1 MPKKVF
7 QYKQISPDVWY
18 TDNLKGW
25 FIVKDKNQY
34 IIKKGSIISENVIEF
49 GIKNFKIYQRLGD
62 AKVGIE
68 NMLKDRVKAIKQQ
81 EELFNELQKLN
92 KKDNETKE
100 LDYEFLNKEAERLK
114 KKWGLC

>member
-1 MPKKVF
+1 MPKKLF
-7 QYKQISPDVWY
+7 KYKQLGTDIWY
-18 TDNLKGW
+18 TDSLKGW

-34 IIKKGSIISENVIEF
+34 IIKKGSIISENAIEF
-49 GIKNFKIYQRLGD
+49 GIKNFKTYQRLGD

>member
-1 MPKKVF
+1 MPKKLF
-7 QYKQISPDVWY
+7 KYKQLGTDIWY
-18 TDNLKGW
+18 TDSLKGW

-34 IIKKGSIISENVIEF
+34 IIKKGSIIKDDVIEF
-49 GIKNFKIYQRLGD
+49 GIKNFKTYQRLGD

>member
-25 FIVKDKNQY
+25 FIVQDKNQY
-34 IIKKGSIISENVIEF
+34 LIKKGSIIKDDVIEF
-49 GIKNFKIYQRLGD
+49 GMKVFKVYQRLGD
-62 AKVGIE
+62 AKVGLE
-68 NMLKDRVKAIKQQ
+68 NICKEKIKAIKQQ

-92 KKDNETKE
+92 KKDNEIKG
-100 LDYEFLNKEAERLK
+100 LDYEFLNKAAETHK

>member
-1 MPKKVF
+1 MPKKLF
-7 QYKQISPDVWY
+7 QYKQIGSDIWY
-18 TDNLKGW
+18 TDSLKGW

-34 IIKKGSIISENVIEF
+34 IIKKGSIINEKVIEF
-49 GIKNFKIYQRLGD
+49 GVKNFKTYQRLGD

-68 NMLKDRVKAIKQQ
+68 NMLKKRVKAIKQQ

-100 LDYEFLNKEAERLK
+100 LDYEFLNKEAESLK